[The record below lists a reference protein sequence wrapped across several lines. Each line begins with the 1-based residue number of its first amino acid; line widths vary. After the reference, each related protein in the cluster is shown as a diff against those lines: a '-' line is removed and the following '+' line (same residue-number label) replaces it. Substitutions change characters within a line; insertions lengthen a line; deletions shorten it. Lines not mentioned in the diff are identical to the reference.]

1 MKNTRVGFP
10 IQLFLCV
17 ALTGFL
23 ASCTP
28 SDPNPTA
35 RSEAPPDTAGGAA
48 QRSSDEPPPDSETN
62 DGQNQDA
69 TTEVASK
76 KPPLTVTDAGDSA
89 TIVISFDDI
98 DLPIDADMVFRPF
111 MMTDRA
117 QSLDGKR
124 VRINGF
130 MLADAKTRGIKE
142 FILVKNTE
150 CKFGPGGQADHL
162 VNVKVN
168 IDNGV
173 IHRVDAV
180 SIEGVL
186 SINPFTGFD
195 GNTWSIFDMEC
206 DRVEKYKP
214 RR

>member
-1 MKNTRVGFP
+1 MNFNCARLLIASVSLIG
-10 IQLFLCV
+10 
-17 ALTGFL
+17 LT
-23 ASCTP
+23 SCTP
-28 SDPNPTA
+28 PEPTPSLPDSVDTVA
-35 RSEAPPDTAGGAA
+35 DTAEVDTTPAE
-48 QRSSDEPPPDSETN
+48 QQVN
-62 DGQNQDA
+62 DGDA
-69 TTEVASK
+69 ANSTAEVASNK
-76 KPPLTVTDAGDSA
+76 SA
-89 TIVISFDDI
+89 DHKSSGADGELIDISFDDI

-111 MMTDRA
+111 MMTERA
-117 QSLDGKR
+117 QELDGKR

-168 IDNGV
+168 IKNGV
-173 IHRVDAV
+173 THKTEAV

-186 SINPFTGFD
+186 TINPFTGFD
-195 GNTWSIFDMEC
+195 GNTWSIFDMAC
-206 DRVEKYKP
+206 DRLEKYRP